1 MALLLVTFY
10 LILAKWARHGTGQR
24 KSVLPGLPPP
34 SRGLVSP
41 AGRAAAQV
49 EPARARREDDAGH
62 TDKDRPERDARQVRR
77 AAGGGQRP
85 WPYCLAQNRR
95 CDHRARRYGR
105 WRQCWGRTRG
115 SGWGWCW

>member
-34 SRGLVSP
+34 SRGLGSP

-85 WPYCLAQNRR
+85 WP
-95 CDHRARRYGR
+95 HRLPPNP
-105 WRQCWGRTRG
+105 RG
-115 SGWGWCW
+115 GPRAPPDGGWPHLL